1 MEVSWDCT
9 AHIMPYLRYLH
20 AWLLKVNATMPNLAP
35 APELAAPVE
44 VRIDHVL
51 LQANQDRHELCENP
65 QPHHQRVQKPRFH
78 KGGGEPDAQTQ
89 EEGNPNDMS
98 HLQRRSSG
106 QHSHAVT

>member
-1 MEVSWDCT
+1 MSYAKT
-9 AHIMPYLRYLH
+9 PNHIT
-20 AWLLKVNATMPNLAP
+20 KGS
-35 APELAAPVE
+35 E
-44 VRIDHVL
+44 
-51 LQANQDRHELCENP
+51 NQGSTRGGNP

-98 HLQRRSSG
+98 HLQRTSSG

>member
-9 AHIMPYLRYLH
+9 AHIMPYLSYLH
-20 AWLLKVNATMPNLAP
+20 SWLLKVNATMPNLAP

-51 LQANQDRHELCENP
+51 LQANQDRHELCQNP

-78 KGGGEPDAQTQ
+78 KGGESPM
-89 EEGNPNDMS
+89 PK
-98 HLQRRSSG
+98 LRRREIRM
-106 QHSHAVT
+106 TCPT

>member
-1 MEVSWDCT
+1 
-9 AHIMPYLRYLH
+9 MPYLRYLH

-44 VRIDHVL
+44 VRINHEL
-51 LQANQDRHELCENP
+51 LQANQDRHELCQNP

-98 HLQRRSSG
+98 HLQRTSSG